1 MKKKHNTK
9 SKVNQVRTLR
19 RALDVGELEQV
30 YGGNVVNAEGTKGG
44 DDTNSI

>member
-1 MKKKHNTK
+1 MKKKHNAK

-30 YGGNVVNAEGTKGG
+30 YGGNVVTTEGTKAVPE
-44 DDTNSI
+44 I